1 MYLEY
6 SSLELPQ
13 SYSILTPFFA
23 FEIRFVFRWIVS
35 VDTETYTSIQ
45 IMLMPLVKQIKRH
58 YSSQQCP
65 LSFRNGKR

>member
-6 SSLELPQ
+6 SSLEIPQ

-35 VDTETYTSIQ
+35 VDKETYSSIQ
-45 IMLMPLVKQIKRH
+45 IMLMPLVKQIKRL

-65 LSFRNGKR
+65 HSFRTGKR